1 VSYLSISSVPCSAL
15 ISNVEQNYR
24 GLRCLF
30 VVVRCCDGE
39 ALWAACYHVWHSTN
53 AWQVACICVGL
64 ARVGL
69 ARVGV
74 ARKPHVTHLNH
85 TYTPS
90 NLSQRVTQRQR
101 QQGRHSESQTLE
113 AETDTRGRDRP
124 TDTKRIATRRNVV
137 HVRVLTEPLCCTSR
151 LLHYA
156 P

>member
-1 VSYLSISSVPCSAL
+1 MVILTFRLHILCVLPFYFKCS
-15 ISNVEQNYR
+15 
-24 GLRCLF
+24 LF
-30 VVVRCCDGE
+30 CTYFIRRTKLQRLVVFICGGE
-39 ALWAACYHVWHSTN
+39 ALWAVCYHVWHSTN

-101 QQGRHSESQTLE
+101 QQGRHS
-113 AETDTRGRDRP
+113 DTRGRDSQ
-124 TDTKRIATRRNVV
+124 TDTRRIAARRNVV
-137 HVRVLTEPLCCTSR
+137 HVAVLTEPLTALCYLSSLITR
-151 LLHYA
+151 R
-156 P
+156 